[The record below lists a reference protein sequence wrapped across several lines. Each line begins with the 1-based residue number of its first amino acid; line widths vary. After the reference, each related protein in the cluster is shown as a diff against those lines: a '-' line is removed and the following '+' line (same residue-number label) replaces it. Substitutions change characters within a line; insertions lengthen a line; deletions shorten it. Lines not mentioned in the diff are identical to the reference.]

1 MTTNWIMSNEE
12 ISERIDSA
20 ISKLGF
26 ETVRISIL
34 SNEVNHDRMSPVTA
48 IVLLKQKSDAYSV
61 HYFFSYG
68 ETDKENECFDQG
80 CYDLDKQSAL
90 IEFTRRVEKER
101 KYFS

>member
-1 MTTNWIMSNEE
+1 MTTTWIMSNEE

-20 ISKLGF
+20 SSKLGF
-26 ETVRISIL
+26 EQIRIDIL
-34 SNEVNHDRMSPVTA
+34 SNKVNHERQSPVTA
-48 IVLLKQKSDAYSV
+48 IVLLKQRSDAYSV

-68 ETDKENECFDQG
+68 ETEKENECFDQG

-90 IEFTRRVEKER
+90 TEFARRVERES

>member
-1 MTTNWIMSNEE
+1 MTTTWIMSNEE
-12 ISERIDSA
+12 INERIDSA

-90 IEFTRRVEKER
+90 TEFARRVERES